1 MRLAHIA
8 ISLLAIGS
16 AALSVAQNKPVPT
29 TVSKIADSPKS
40 FDNKRVILSGVVADF
55 QQRTS
60 RAGNDYVLFVL
71 RDGGKSVKVY
81 GFGKPNPPIKNG
93 MKVEI
98 TGIYRVEK
106 KQGNQVFK
114 NEVDISP
121 ERGKPLIIKI
131 LSE

>member
-1 MRLAHIA
+1 MRLAPIVL
-8 ISLLAIGS
+8 SLLAIGS
-16 AALSVAQNKPVPT
+16 IALVAAQEKPVST
-29 TVSKIADSPKS
+29 TVAKISDSPKT
-40 FDNKRVILSGVVADF
+40 FDNKKVTLSGTVAEF

-106 KQGNQVFK
+106 KQGDQVFK

-121 ERGKPLIIKI
+121 EREKPLVIKI
-131 LSE
+131 LSK